1 MLFDSVPR
9 SPPRHVGPGLL
20 SSLYLPS
27 WSHTHRVPEILT
39 ASHPLC
45 TYLCISVLGG
55 RAGLLLSCIN
65 CVRAICA
72 FIASFGFSNLN

>member
-27 WSHTHRVPEILT
+27 WSRTHRVPDVLT
-39 ASHPLC
+39 ASHLLC
-45 TYLCISVLGG
+45 SYLCNCVLGES
-55 RAGLLLSCIN
+55 AGLPLTRIIR
-65 CVRAICA
+65 VRAIIAC
-72 FIASFGFSNLN
+72 IASFTFSNLN